1 MMTPRQIELVQGS
14 FAQVAPIAD
23 QAAALFYHHLF
34 SADPSLKPLFKGDM
48 QAQGQ
53 KLMQMIGVAVGKL
66 NELEVLVPVLQRLG
80 ERHADYGVED
90 DHYATVGSALLQT
103 LSQGL
108 ADAFTEEVEEAWGTA
123 YGLMANTMIEAAN
136 KVSA

>member
-1 MMTPRQIELVQGS
+1 MTPRQIELVQSS

-23 QAAALFYHHLF
+23 QAAALFYNHLF

-66 NELEVLVPVLQRLG
+66 SELEVLVPVLQRLG

-90 DHYATVGSALLQT
+90 GHYATVGGALLQT

-108 ADAFTEEVEEAWGTA
+108 ADAFTEEVEEAWGSA
-123 YGLMANTMIEAAN
+123 YDLMANTMSEAGI
-136 KVSA
+136 KVRA

>member
-1 MMTPRQIELVQGS
+1 MTPRQIELVQSS
-14 FAQVAPIAD
+14 FAQVAPIAE
-23 QAAALFYHHLF
+23 QAAALFYNNLF

-48 QAQGQ
+48 QAQGR

-66 NELEVLVPVLQRLG
+66 GELEVLLPVLQRLG

-90 DHYATVGSALLQT
+90 EHYATVGGALLLT
-103 LSQGL
+103 LRQGL

-123 YGLMANTMIEAAN
+123 YGLLANTMIAAAN

>member
-1 MMTPRQIELVQGS
+1 MTPRQIELVQSS
-14 FAQVAPIAD
+14 FAQVAPIAE
-23 QAAALFYHHLF
+23 QAAALFYNNLF

-66 NELEVLVPVLQRLG
+66 GELEVLLPVLQRLG

-90 DHYATVGSALLQT
+90 EHYAMVGGALLLT
-103 LSQGL
+103 LRQGL
-108 ADAFTEEVEEAWGTA
+108 ADAFTEEVEEAWSTA
-123 YGLMANTMIEAAN
+123 YGLLASTMIAAAN

>member
-23 QAAALFYHHLF
+23 QAAALFYHNLF

>member
-1 MMTPRQIELVQGS
+1 MTPRQIELVQSS

-90 DHYATVGSALLQT
+90 GHYATVGSALLQT

-108 ADAFTEEVEEAWGTA
+108 GDAFTEEVEEAWGSA

-136 KVSA
+136 KVNA